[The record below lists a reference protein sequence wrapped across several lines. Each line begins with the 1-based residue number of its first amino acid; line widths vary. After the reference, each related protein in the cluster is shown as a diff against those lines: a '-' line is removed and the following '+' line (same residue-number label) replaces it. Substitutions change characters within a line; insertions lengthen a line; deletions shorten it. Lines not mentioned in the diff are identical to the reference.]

1 VIGFLSRVALG
12 VALAATVAYVGV
24 RARSLTRGGAIMA
37 TLVGTAAVA
46 AGWNW
51 AALLIIY
58 FAVSTLLSR
67 QGADRKRSRI
77 AGIIEKPGARD
88 SLQVLANGFPFVACT
103 VLGLLRPGDITF
115 WMIAGAGSLAASAA
129 DTWATEIG
137 TMVGQ
142 RPRSIVTWRPM
153 IVGESG
159 GVSAAGSA
167 GSVAGALF
175 IAFVATAL
183 MRFEIKGFLLVF
195 VGGIAGAVADS
206 VAGALLQRRSWCD
219 VCDQGTEM
227 RIHDCGTTTRQTG
240 GIARLE
246 NDGVNLIAT
255 ATGALVPALVRLFS

>member
-1 VIGFLSRVALG
+1 VIGFLTRAALG
-12 VALAATVAYVGV
+12 VALAATVAYVGL
-24 RARSLTRGGAIMA
+24 RTRSLTRGGAVTA
-37 TLVGTAAVA
+37 TLVGTVAVA

-51 AALLIIY
+51 AALLITY
-58 FAVSTLLSR
+58 FVVSTFLSR
-67 QGADRKRSRI
+67 QGADRKRDRV

-88 SLQVLANGFPFVACT
+88 SLQVLANGFPFVVCA
-103 VLGLLRPGDITF
+103 VFGLSRPSESAV

-153 IVGESG
+153 LVGESG

-175 IAFVATAL
+175 ISFVATAL
-183 MRFEIKGFLLVF
+183 MRFDIAGSLLVF
-195 VGGIAGAVADS
+195 AGGLAGAAADS
-206 VAGALLQRRSWCD
+206 VAGALVQRRSWCD
-219 VCDQGTEM
+219 ACDRSTEM

-240 GIARLE
+240 GIAWLE
-246 NDGVNLIAT
+246 NDGVNLVAT
-255 ATGALVPALVRLFS
+255 TTGALVALLGSLSR